1 MITACKSYVSDKG
14 TQTIWSQL
22 QSELIKKLQDCIRL
36 NHEYQNIFQKTKEK
50 LASMPDER
58 QFDFS
63 EM

>member
-14 TQTIWSQL
+14 TQTVWSQP
-22 QSELIKKLQDCIRL
+22 QSELIKKLKDCKRL
-36 NHEYQNIFQKTKEK
+36 NQEYQSFFQKTKEK

>member
-14 TQTIWSQL
+14 TQTVWSQP
-22 QSELIKKLQDCIRL
+22 QSELIKKLKDCKRL
-36 NHEYQNIFQKTKEK
+36 NQEYQSYFQKTKEK